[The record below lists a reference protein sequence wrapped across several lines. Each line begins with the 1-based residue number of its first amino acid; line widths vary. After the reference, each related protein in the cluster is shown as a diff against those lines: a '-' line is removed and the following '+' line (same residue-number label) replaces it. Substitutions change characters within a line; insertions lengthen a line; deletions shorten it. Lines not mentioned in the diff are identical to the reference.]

1 MQCKFGDRRRSGSG
15 NGGGG
20 AIRDGGDER
29 DSSGGRSFAVVTAS
43 LSGWTSVLM
52 SSTGRGGALVVMGL
66 EGPAAGGTIL
76 QRPLSEIW
84 QMVTDI
90 VARPDTPDVT
100 PQTTPRLVGSSGGQT
115 RHAPP
120 LLAGF
125 HSSDARKSKKSLLL
139 RWQDSAGDGAPCR
152 CYEYR
157 YESGGSFETLR
168 RLVYDGA
175 SVDAS
180 GLSFSVQRDD
190 VAGGRERTVSGAMRQ
205 RLSSLSAGSLALP
218 DGRFLLLLLTCFKC
232 YNMSPRFLTTRA
244 YLFRVIRETANI
256 FTRSRRHPC
265 PRAARLLPFKRRAGE
280 HHTARV
286 VQHWLSSGCRG
297 AHRDCARVLCSTSKG
312 ALFKIP
318 LS

>member
-1 MQCKFGDRRRSGSG
+1 
-15 NGGGG
+15 
-20 AIRDGGDER
+20 
-29 DSSGGRSFAVVTAS
+29 
-43 LSGWTSVLM
+43 M

-100 PQTTPRLVGSSGGQT
+100 PQTTPRLGGSSGGQT

-168 RLVYDGA
+168 RLVYGGA

-232 YNMSPRFLTTRA
+232 YNMSPRFLTTRRTCA
-244 YLFRVIRETANI
+244 GLFAKPRTSSRVRADTLVQELPDHFLLSDAQARTTPLASYNTGYLQVAGERIAIVREYFAAPRKEL
-256 FTRSRRHPC
+256 FLKFPSRRRNAV
-265 PRAARLLPFKRRAGE
+265 RAE
-280 HHTARV
+280 QCV
-286 VQHWLSSGCRG
+286 V
-297 AHRDCARVLCSTSKG
+297 
-312 ALFKIP
+312 
-318 LS
+318 